1 MYIAIN
7 EEKSMRVLVSMVLS
21 LAFCSAVLVA
31 ASSAKIFVTS
41 EQALSMARF
50 IVGN

>member
-1 MYIAIN
+1 
-7 EEKSMRVLVSMVLS
+7 MRVIVSMVLS